1 MRQFLFAAF
10 LVLLVSTTVQAKD
23 YIVKKVIDGDTVLME
38 SGETVK
44 YIGVDAP
51 YLYKKEG
58 AEFYA
63 KEAARFNKKLVL
75 LKKVRL
81 EFDTEKKD
89 SKGRILA
96 YVFVKNVFVNNELVK
111 LGYAKAAIKPPNTKY
126 QAMLL
131 SAQQKAMAEERGL
144 WQERKKDSE
153 AHYVGNK
160 RTYTLHRPSCP
171 LVSKIPE
178 KSRITFR
185 SRADAIKI
193 GYSLCKKCKP

>member
-1 MRQFLFAAF
+1 MKGFLFA
-10 LVLLVSTTVQAKD
+10 LLLILLLSPVAQAKE
-23 YIVKKVIDGDTVLME
+23 YIVKKVIDGETVLME

-51 YLYKKEG
+51 DLYRKEG

-63 KEAARFNKKLVL
+63 KEAARYNKKLVL

-89 SKGRILA
+89 SRGRILA
-96 YVFVKNVFVNNELVK
+96 YVFVKNVFVNGELVK
-111 LGYAKAAIKPPNTKY
+111 LGYVKASVKPPNTKY
-126 QAMLL
+126 QAVLL
-131 SAQQKAMAEERGL
+131 NAQQKAMAEERGL

-153 AHYVGNK
+153 DHYVGNK

-171 LVSKIPE
+171 LVSKIPD
-178 KSRITFR
+178 KSRIVFR

-193 GYSLCKKCKP
+193 GYGLCKKCKP